1 MKIRQI
7 VGDNIRGY
15 RHIKGWSQEKL
26 GTRAKLHYNYIGAV
40 ERGEKTISIDSL
52 SYLAKA
58 LNVPIACFFEEGS
71 YRKGK

>member
-15 RHIKGWSQEKL
+15 RHAKGWSQEKL
-26 GTRAKLHYNYIGAV
+26 GVRAKLHYNYIGAV

-52 SYLAKA
+52 AQIAKA
-58 LNVPIACFFEEGS
+58 LNVDVILLFKEGS
-71 YRKGK
+71 FRQ